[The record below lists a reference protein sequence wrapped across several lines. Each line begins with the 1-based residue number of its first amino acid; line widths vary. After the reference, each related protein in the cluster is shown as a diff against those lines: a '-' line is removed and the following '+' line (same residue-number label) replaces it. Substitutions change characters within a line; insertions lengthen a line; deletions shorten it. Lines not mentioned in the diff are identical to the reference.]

1 MKIQD
6 LKSRLDI
13 IEVAQDLGIEI
24 NPRSKKAT
32 CPFHDDKTPS
42 LHFSREKQIATCF
55 SGNCTAGTMDVI
67 NLVEKKLNLNTAEA
81 LKYLKQQN
89 HLEVKPMPKTPSS
102 NNRTATL
109 TTIFEETKT
118 NLKKSQKAKD
128 YLNNRNLNPNL
139 EVGYFTERQHQKWTT
154 NFKEEAV
161 KAGILNQYA
170 NKSYGSNF
178 KNTLVFP
185 MKNCQGD
192 IVSLY
197 GRSITGKDHRYLKG
211 QHQGLFPSYP
221 DPKTKTLIL
230 TESIIDASSLNQYSK
245 PQTSILALYGTN
257 GLTAEH
263 SEALSQLKDLEE
275 IIFLLDGDE
284 AGNQG
289 SKTNGERL
297 HEKFPG
303 IKITQGNLPENE
315 DINSLL
321 IGHEIGIIDN
331 ILEKREALHEAEK
344 PKEAKSQEPKAKS
357 QEPKANSLNT
367 LNTSN
372 PDKLT
377 YTQTPL
383 KITIWGGVDYSDLS
397 KLKLSL
403 NLHNQETKQNF
414 RDEVNLYSNKSKK
427 FFISDAAEELGLAE
441 TELKQI
447 LNQFTEA
454 VESYRLSQK
463 ENYKNKDEKQVYQLT
478 ETEKTQANK
487 ELRNPDLVKSLKKA
501 MQEIGLVGEL
511 NNGLLLFLIFLTR
524 DFTHPLHALVHGSSG
539 SGKTN
544 LLKSILKLVPKESK
558 YETTAL
564 TENVLF
570 RPPYKDFWKNKIL
583 LLEDLDG
590 SYKALLPLREFMSNQ
605 SISKLASEPNLKTG
619 KYEQVKLEA
628 EGPIVIA
635 GATTKDKVYEDNS
648 NRSYLIH
655 VDESKTH
662 QKEIMN
668 HQNKQ
673 AAGLIDL
680 DNVEEITQRIQNM
693 QRMLNPNIKVINPFQ
708 PQLEL
713 PEYIFKKLRTNTHY
727 ITLIQAITYLHQY
740 QRTIKTSQ
748 KGQLYIE
755 TTLEDIA
762 LANELSKQ
770 SLLHKSDELGGEVR
784 SFFEHLKAKVQP
796 EKTFTAK
803 DIREQLRMNPMKFSR
818 RLTELKNRGYLKQI
832 GGSYKTSYEYEITT
846 WDDYKVLQNGLKIM
860 DEILEKL
867 WTKYPDGHYQKAS

>member
-42 LHFSREKQIATCF
+42 LHFSKEKQIGTCF
-55 SGNCTAGTMDVI
+55 SGNCDAGSMDVI

-81 LKYLKQQN
+81 IKYLKQQN
-89 HLEVKPMPKTPSS
+89 HLEIKRPTPVSKPPIS
-102 NNRTATL
+102 NNRAETL
-109 TTIFEETKT
+109 TTIFTETQT
-118 NLKKSQKAKD
+118 NLTKSQKAKD

-154 NFKEEAV
+154 NFKESAV
-161 KAGILNQYA
+161 KAGILNQYT

-178 KNTLVFP
+178 KNTLTFP
-185 MKNCQGD
+185 MKNSHGQ

-197 GRSITGKDHRYLKG
+197 GRSITTKEHRYLKG
-211 QHQGLFPSYP
+211 QHQGLYPNYP
-221 DPKTKTLIL
+221 DPKTKTIIL
-230 TESIIDASSLNQYSK
+230 TESIIDAATLINNEELKINNKYA
-245 PQTSILALYGTN
+245 ILALYGTN

-289 SKTNGERL
+289 AKTNGERL

-331 ILEKREALHEAEK
+331 ILEKRVLLHQVEEV
-344 PKEAKSQEPKAKS
+344 KEIQKDSSLKSQSS
-357 QEPKANSLNT
+357 Q

-755 TTLEDIA
+755 THLEDIA

>member
-1 MKIQD
+1 LYQ
-6 LKSRLDI
+6 
-13 IEVAQDLGIEI
+13 V
-24 NPRSKKAT
+24 
-32 CPFHDDKTPS
+32 
-42 LHFSREKQIATCF
+42 
-55 SGNCTAGTMDVI
+55 
-67 NLVEKKLNLNTAEA
+67 
-81 LKYLKQQN
+81 
-89 HLEVKPMPKTPSS
+89 
-102 NNRTATL
+102 
-109 TTIFEETKT
+109 FEETKI

-128 YLNNRNLNPNL
+128 YLSSRNLNENF
-139 EVGYFTERQHQKWTT
+139 EVGYFSERQHQKWTT
-154 NFKEEAV
+154 GFKEEAV
-161 KAGILNQYA
+161 KAGVLNQFA
-170 NKSYGSNF
+170 NKSYGSSF
-178 KNTLVFP
+178 KNCLVFP
-185 MKNCQGD
+185 MKNKEGN

-197 GRSITGKDHRYLKG
+197 GRSITTKDHRYLKG
-211 QHQGLFPSYP
+211 QHQGLYPNYP
-221 DPKTKTLIL
+221 DPKIKTLIL
-230 TESIIDASSLNQYSK
+230 TESIIDAASLNQYSK
-245 PQTSILALYGTN
+245 PETAILALYGTN

-263 SEALSQLKDLEE
+263 TEAVSQLKDLDE

-289 SKTNGERL
+289 AKTNAERL
-297 HEKFPG
+297 HEKFPT
-303 IKITQGNLPENE
+303 IKISQGNLPENE
-315 DINSLL
+315 DVNSLL
-321 IGHEIGIIDN
+321 IGHEIGIIDS
-331 ILEKREALHEAEK
+331 ILEKRILLHQAEEIK
-344 PKEAKSQEPKAKS
+344 EIPKISTLKTQTSQ
-357 QEPKANSLNT
+357 LNI
-367 LNTSN
+367 SN

-377 YTQTPL
+377 YSQNPIQ
-383 KITIWGGVDYSDLS
+383 ITVWGSLDYSDLS

-414 RDEVNLYSNKSKK
+414 RDEINLYSNKSKK
-427 FFISDAAEELGLAE
+427 YFISDAAEELNISE

-454 VESYRLSQK
+454 VETYRLSQK
-463 ENYKNKDEKQVYQLT
+463 EEYKNKDDRDSYELS
-478 ETEKTQANK
+478 ELEKTQANK
-487 ELRNPDLVKSLKKA
+487 DLKNPNVVKALKKA
-501 MQEIGLVGEL
+501 MQEVGLVGEL

-524 DFTHPLHALVHGSSG
+524 DFSHPLHALVHGSSG

-662 QKEIMN
+662 QKDIMQ

-680 DNVEEITQRIQNM
+680 DNVEEITLRIQNM

-727 ITLIQAITYLHQY
+727 ITLIQSITYLHQL
-740 QRTIKTSQ
+740 QRTVKTSQ

-755 TTLEDIA
+755 THLQDIA

-770 SLLHKSDELGGEVR
+770 SLLHKSDELSGTER
-784 SFFEHLKAKVQP
+784 TFFE
-796 EKTFTAK
+796 
-803 DIREQLRMNPMKFSR
+803 
-818 RLTELKNRGYLKQI
+818 YLKQTVTASQKESFQSNEI
-832 GGSYKTSYEYEITT
+832 REKYRMHPMELKRRLDNLLARNYIKKVGGKHKGSYEYEIIA
-846 WDDYKVLQNGLKIM
+846 WEEYQILKRGLNIM
-860 DEILEKL
+860 DDILAEL
-867 WTKYPDGHYQKAS
+867 WQKYPSGIYA